1 MKMKPFDSV
10 DWSCFAGAEECDL
23 NPADVEAVVLG
34 QIWNAMRDCFGI
46 EQELENAYLEQHDEE
61 YNK

>member
-1 MKMKPFDSV
+1 MKMKPFDS
-10 DWSCFAGAEECDL
+10 
-23 NPADVEAVVLG
+23 VEAVVLG